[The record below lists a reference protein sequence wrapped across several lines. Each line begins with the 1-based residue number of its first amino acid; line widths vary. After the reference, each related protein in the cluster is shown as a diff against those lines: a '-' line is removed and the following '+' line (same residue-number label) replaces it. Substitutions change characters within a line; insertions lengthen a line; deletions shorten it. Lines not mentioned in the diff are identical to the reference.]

1 MQSVCGVPDVHVSY
15 RDRSAIVW
23 AQRIIRH
30 DCSITKFKRW
40 VTENG
45 ANRLS
50 KFEGTHIFPTTPQV
64 LKIIDQ
70 IKTRVSKQ
78 MGVHGVDGPTG
89 EGGIWL
95 PTSII
100 SYLLQHEDLRA
111 CCEFPDIDNAIL
123 VVPPELRIDGHL
135 IQGRFIGHR
144 GHLCPGLLRPLGV
157 DFAQQNWRAGD

>member
-1 MQSVCGVPDVHVSY
+1 MQSY

-30 DCSITKFKRW
+30 DCSISKFKRW

-123 VVPPELRIDGHL
+123 VVPPELRIEATLYAGTCLEHPDSLAARRNMQYEFMESVIAPQLG
-135 IQGRFIGHR
+135 IAIR
-144 GHLCPGLLRPLGV
+144 PGAV
-157 DFAQQNWRAGD
+157 VCT